1 MQEVF
6 VDADRDESIIVE
18 LLELKE
24 NVEDSGSAR
33 WFLQDLAMEQESEDS
48 LVCLLSSTLKLDWL
62 PIYICV

>member
-1 MQEVF
+1 M
-6 VDADRDESIIVE
+6 DADRDESIIVE

-48 LVCLLSSTLKLDWL
+48 LVCLLSSTLKLD
-62 PIYICV
+62 